1 MAPKRKRNSDA
12 NANCC
17 PITIE
22 IKEIITSSRGK
33 PHLVDK
39 SNHRY
44 AHYSIFSF
52 ALFLALFILVI
63 NPKTEAQ
70 VKTKQVKCVQP
81 KSQMVK
87 NHKLSSHA
95 MLAKKY

>member
-1 MAPKRKRNSDA
+1 MAPIRKSNNDE
-12 NANCC
+12 NANCG

-33 PHLVDK
+33 PHLGNK

-52 ALFLALFILVI
+52 VLFLALFILVI

-70 VKTKQVKCVQP
+70 VKTEQVQCVQP

-87 NHKLSSHA
+87 NHKLSGHA
-95 MLAKKY
+95 S